1 MYHAGSMPP
10 IPDQLGPVKLV
21 QQIGL
26 GKHCQVWEGLDTKA
40 RRKVA
45 VKVIVPAMAQDAGQ
59 RKLLDHELKVAQSL
73 DHPTIIKVERFS
85 EDGGLPH
92 LVMEYFPAPNLKKQI
107 AAGVEALVPKLQ
119 RIVTETALALD
130 HMHSRGWVHRDVKPD
145 NILAAGDGQVKLI
158 DLAIAAKS
166 SGFLGKLLGSK
177 TAAQGSPSYMSPEQ
191 IRGEALDARS
201 DIYSF
206 GCVIFELIA
215 GRPPYTGAD
224 TNDLLNKHV
233 SAVVPAV
240 DAFNKSATTAAA
252 KYLRQMLAKKPAD
265 RPASMKEVLQ
275 QLRSIRLVE
284 RVAV

>member
-1 MYHAGSMPP
+1 MTKLPE
-10 IPDQLGPVKLV
+10 QLGPLKLV

-26 GKHCQVWEGLDTKA
+26 GKHCQVWEAVDAKS
-40 RRKVA
+40 RKQVA
-45 VKVIVPAMAQDAGQ
+45 IKVIVPDMATDAGQ
-59 RKLLDHELKVAQSL
+59 RKLLEHELKVAKSL
-73 DHPTIIKVERFS
+73 DHPTVIKIDRLS
-85 EDGGLPH
+85 EEGGLPH
-92 LVMEYFPAPNLKKQI
+92 LVMEYFPAANLKKQI
-107 AAGVEALVPKLQ
+107 AAGVEPLVPKLQ

-145 NILAAGDGQVKLI
+145 NVLAAADGQVKLI
-158 DLAIAAKS
+158 DLAIAAKA

-177 TAAQGSPSYMSPEQ
+177 TLAQGSPSYMSPEQ

-206 GCVIFELIA
+206 GCVIFELIS

-233 SAVVPAV
+233 SATVPAV
-240 DAFNKSATTAAA
+240 DAFNKNATTACA
-252 KYLRQMLAKKPAD
+252 KFLRQMLAKKPVE

-275 QLRSIRLVE
+275 QLRAIRLVE
-284 RVAV
+284 RAVV

>member
-1 MYHAGSMPP
+1 MTKLPE
-10 IPDQLGPVKLV
+10 QLGPLKLV

-26 GKHCQVWEGLDTKA
+26 GKHCQVWEAVDAKSH
-40 RRKVA
+40 KQVA
-45 VKVIVPAMAQDAGQ
+45 IKVIVPDMATDAGQ
-59 RKLLDHELKVAQSL
+59 RKLLEHELKVAKSL
-73 DHPTIIKVERFS
+73 DHPTVIKIDRLS
-85 EDGGLPH
+85 EEGGLPH
-92 LVMEYFPAPNLKKQI
+92 LVMEYFPAANLKKQI
-107 AAGVEALVPKLQ
+107 AAGVEPLVPKLQ

-145 NILAAGDGQVKLI
+145 NVLAAADGQVKLI
-158 DLAIAAKS
+158 DLAIAAKA

-177 TAAQGSPSYMSPEQ
+177 TLAQGSPSYMSPEQ

-206 GCVIFELIA
+206 GCVIFELIS

-233 SAVVPAV
+233 SATVPAV
-240 DAFNKSATTAAA
+240 DAFNKNATTACA
-252 KYLRQMLAKKPAD
+252 KFLRQMLAKKPAE

-275 QLRSIRLVE
+275 QLRAIRLVE
-284 RVAV
+284 RAVV

>member
-1 MYHAGSMPP
+1 MTKLPE
-10 IPDQLGPVKLV
+10 QLGPLKLV

-26 GKHCQVWEGLDTKA
+26 GKHCQVWEAVDAKS
-40 RRKVA
+40 RKQVA
-45 VKVIVPAMAQDAGQ
+45 IKVIVPDMATDAGQ
-59 RKLLDHELKVAQSL
+59 RKLLEHELTVATSL
-73 DHPTIIKVERFS
+73 DHPTVIKIDRLS
-85 EDGGLPH
+85 EEGGLPH
-92 LVMEYFPAPNLKKQI
+92 LVMEYFPAANLKKQI
-107 AAGVEALVPKLQ
+107 AAGVEPLVPKLQ

-145 NILAAGDGQVKLI
+145 NVLAAADGQVKLI
-158 DLAIAAKS
+158 DLAIAAKA

-177 TAAQGSPSYMSPEQ
+177 TLAQGSPSYMSPEQ

-206 GCVIFELIA
+206 GCVIFELIS

-233 SAVVPAV
+233 SATVPAV
-240 DAFNKSATTAAA
+240 DAFNKNATTACA
-252 KYLRQMLAKKPAD
+252 KFLRQMLAKKPAE

-275 QLRSIRLVE
+275 QLRAIRLVE
-284 RVAV
+284 RAVV